1 MRRLFVSL
9 SLLLVVVSLV
19 LFAQF
24 DSGYVLVSWGKWVME
39 TSFSLYAIIS
49 LLFFALFHYSLLLW
63 RGMVRLPKGVGQ
75 WRVKRLD
82 RKALDFEQRGQM
94 AYAEGHWKEAEKL
107 FHKSAKLSENPLVDY
122 LSAARAA
129 QKLWRY
135 EERDQYLALAH
146 QALPEANMAVGLT
159 QAELQLAH
167 GQLEQALAS
176 LIRLRQ
182 VQPGHAYILLLLV
195 QVYTHLGAWGELVTL
210 LPELRKRKVLENE
223 AYLQL
228 EQQVFSEQLS
238 LAINSGL
245 PKRLQTFWNDLPRG
259 LREEEL
265 FIVPYSRALVE
276 FSMFD
281 EAEALLRTSL
291 KRRWSPSL
299 MHVYGMVPGSR
310 VEKCLAF
317 AEGFLKQHDH
327 DAVLLLSL
335 GRLCLHNRLWGK
347 ARAYL
352 QASLSQSARG
362 ETYREL
368 GTLLDQL
375 GEHEE
380 ARECYRK
387 GMNLLLDR
395 IECTSFTLTPE
406 ECAECKTPRPVSA
419 TQVPKI
425 SVSQSPAISKA
436 SE

>member
-9 SLLLVVVSLV
+9 TLLLVVVSLA

-24 DSGYVLVSWGKWVME
+24 DSGYVLLSWGKWVLE
-39 TSFSLYAIIS
+39 TSFSLYAILS
-49 LLFFALFHYSLLLW
+49 LLLFSLFHYSLLLW
-63 RGMVRLPKGVGQ
+63 RGVVRLPKGVGQ

-94 AYAEGHWKEAEKL
+94 AYAEGRWKEAEKL
-107 FHKSAKLSENPLVDY
+107 FSKSARLSENPLVDY

-135 EERDQYLALAH
+135 EERDHYLALAH

-159 QAELQLAH
+159 QAELQLVH

-176 LIRLRQ
+176 LNRLRQ

-195 QVYTHLGAWGELVTL
+195 QVYTQLEAWGDLVTL

-223 AYLQL
+223 AYAQL
-228 EQQVFSEQLS
+228 EQQVFSKQLE
-238 LAINSGL
+238 LAISSGL
-245 PKRLQTFWNDLPRG
+245 SRRLQTFWSELPKSQ
-259 LREEEL
+259 REKEL

-276 FSMFD
+276 TSLLE
-281 EAEALLRTSL
+281 EAETLLRSSL
-291 KRRWSPSL
+291 KRRWTPSL
-299 MHVYGMVPGSR
+299 MHVYGMVRAAKP
-310 VEKCLAF
+310 EKSLAF
-317 AEGFLKQHDH
+317 AEGFLKQHEH

-352 QASLSQSARG
+352 EASLSQSARG

-375 GEHEE
+375 GEDE
-380 ARECYRK
+380 AARDCYRK

-395 IECTSFTLTPE
+395 LECTSFTLTPE
-406 ECAECKTPRPVSA
+406 ECESCKVPEPLRPA
-419 TQVPKI
+419 LGKLA
-425 SVSQSPAISKA
+425 QSPAISKA